1 MQYPVITGN
10 SLLDR
15 AYQYRNIYDKEALS
29 HTLKDLLP
37 ITSLTQIEKLS
48 ERLLDAVKKQKRII
62 IIADYDC
69 DGATACAVMAR
80 MLMSAGANVGWLVPD
95 RAIHG
100 YGLTPKIVDEAYQ
113 GVVTADVQSLP
124 KIEQFVKE
132 NALAMVNNNL
142 SLFQEVLKEEQENV
156 LKTSTGNQSSQ
167 RPDVILTV
175 DNGIASVE
183 GVNHALSLGLEVL
196 VTDHH
201 LAGKTIPPAA
211 AIVNPNHPD
220 CRFISKALCG
230 VGVAWYVCAQF
241 SKIAKQA
248 NIDTID
254 IKSLLPLVALGTVAD
269 VVSLDENNRILV
281 NAGLEIF
288 RHQKSIVGLEALVE
302 VAGLK
307 KERFSSVDI
316 GFQVGPRINAAGRIK
331 NMGIG
336 ILNLVTQDPIV
347 AYITAAQLNHLNVV
361 RKEITKHVTEEGEA
375 IIQSSLNRDY
385 SQDTV
390 IVLYPSEDEEWHE
403 GVIGIVAGRLKEKFN
418 KPSIVMTYIE
428 EDHLYKG
435 SCRSIPS
442 LHFKDLLDEVANED
456 GDIFAKY
463 GGHAMAAGLS
473 VHADKI
479 HDFIRIINEK
489 ASEKLNEADFKKYK
503 ISDGMVSLSELSLS
517 NVLAVQ
523 QAVWGQNFPYPQFHG
538 TFTVVNTRRMG
549 GNEEHLKITLRHNN
563 YFVDAVRFNCPNW
576 QVKENDEITILFQPT
591 INEWNDKLSV
601 NLLIQEADF
610 DVNEPISLL
619 DLHNI
624 QAKIKEEKQLTQA
637 KNSLNF
643 NEEDDAK
650 PLKRT
655 KNKQS
660 NDSTVYFFERK
671 ELKSNNLPDFD

>member
-48 ERLLDAVKKQKRII
+48 ERLLDAVQKQKRII

-201 LAGKTIPPAA
+201 LAGKTIPPAT

-241 SKIAKQA
+241 GKIAKQA
-248 NIDTID
+248 NIDTLD
-254 IKSLLPLVALGTVAD
+254 VKSLLPLVALGTVAD

-336 ILNLVTQDPIV
+336 ILNLVTDDSIV

-538 TFTVVNTRRMG
+538 TFTIVNTRRMG

-610 DVNEPISLL
+610 DINEPISLL
-619 DLHNI
+619 DLHDI

-643 NEEDDAK
+643 NEKDDVTISK
-650 PLKRT
+650 QI
-655 KNKQS
+655 KNRQS
-660 NDSTVYFFERK
+660 NDNTVYFFEHE